1 MVRDNPQWWMIEIFD
16 GFGAH
21 LNNLPALKK
30 RLFDKILSLKEEGD
44 LSSFNQ
50 AYDKEVAKSD
60 KHIQQMN
67 LSYPHQEYHHNRSI
81 INQWK
86 LVCCGL
92 VAVHHTSTHPE
103 IWKWSFCA
111 VNLHPKH
118 MIAFKDW
125 CKKLEPF
132 MKAADSFDLITQ
144 SDNNFDV
151 YTLLPSLWQEKYGH
165 CLPRY
170 LYERKCD
177 L

>member
-1 MVRDNPQWWMIEIFD
+1 MIEIFD

-30 RLFDKILSLKEEGD
+30 RTANKILSLKEEGD

-50 AYDKEVAKSD
+50 AYDKAAAKSD
-60 KHIQQMN
+60 KHIQRMN
-67 LSYPHQEYHHNRSI
+67 LSYLCQGCHYNRSI

-92 VAVHHTSTHPE
+92 AAVRHTAAHPKNWE
-103 IWKWSFCA
+103 GSFIA

-118 MIAFKDW
+118 MGLFKDW

-132 MKAADSFDLITQ
+132 MQASDSFDLITQ
-144 SDNNFDV
+144 SDNNFDM
-151 YTLLPSLWQEKYGH
+151 YTLLPPLWQATSSAQKQAAVDVA
-165 CLPRY
+165 
-170 LYERKCD
+170 KQFD
-177 L
+177 KNAWDTD